1 MKRAAATIVIM
12 AFALLV
18 WWSRESDRTRAPRRD
33 CGASTD
39 WEQVGVAPTAETEL
53 SSARIES
60 APPAPPQQ
68 SSQECTLRLALLD
81 HETGE
86 EVASRV
92 HLYRLDLS
100 VGEKL
105 CDTLKRSIDVKR
117 GGVDIEALPAG
128 RYRFRAEVQ
137 RRGATDGPAFEV
149 RGERTVVTRALKM
162 PRRIRYIL
170 NLIDAEGNPVR
181 QGVLQS
187 SGYVK
192 LHIDT
197 PPWVRAVPL
206 SNPFAGKVLP
216 PPGRGRQGTRWSEG
230 RAVTAGADGFD
241 LGERIEDTDGAAKA
255 SRWRWSAPGWTS
267 VQASEGHRWGLG
279 PPHRLVAVTMRA
291 EPLLASIRLPD
302 GRRADD
308 AGAQITM
315 ASNALDRYRI
325 VTGRKRRQVFVT
337 VRLDGFQTLEFVHD
351 IGEPIPRRTLALL
364 DE

>member
-1 MKRAAATIVIM
+1 MRRAAATIVIL

-18 WWSRESDRTRAPRRD
+18 WWSREGDRTRAPRRD
-33 CGASTD
+33 GGASTD
-39 WEQVGVAPTAETEL
+39 WEHVDAAPTAETEP

-60 APPAPPQQ
+60 APPAPRPKN
-68 SSQECTLRLALLD
+68 CTLRLALLD

-92 HLYRLDLS
+92 HLYRLDLP
-100 VGEKL
+100 VGDKL
-105 CDTLKRSIDVKR
+105 CDTLERSINVKC
-117 GGVDIEALPAG
+117 GGIDIEALPAG

-149 RGERTVVTRALKM
+149 RGEGTVVTRALKM

-170 NLIDAEGNPVR
+170 GLNDAEGNPVR
-181 QGVLQS
+181 QGALQS

-192 LHIDT
+192 VHADT
-197 PPWVRAVPL
+197 PRWVSPVPL
-206 SNPFAGKVLP
+206 WHPRSPNVLP
-216 PPGRGRQGTRWSEG
+216 PPVGGRQGTRWGEG

-241 LGERIEDTDGAAKA
+241 LGERVESTDGAAKT

-267 VQASEGHRWGLG
+267 VQASAGHSWGLG
-279 PPHRLVAVTMRA
+279 SPHSLLAVTMRA
-291 EPLLASIRLPD
+291 EPLLGSIRLPD
-302 GRRADD
+302 GRRADH

-315 ASNALDRYRI
+315 ASSAGNRYEIMTGMKYRRI
-325 VTGRKRRQVFVT
+325 SVSVK
-337 VRLDGFQTLEFVHD
+337 LDGFQTLEFVHD
-351 IGEPIPRRTLALL
+351 IDEPIRRRTLSLL